1 MTSLL
6 RKKGK
11 GKEKAQSS
19 EVPRFKS
26 PFHEAHFKGKL
37 SARKVLP
44 EVPIDLNDDIL
55 SPCAIQIRM
64 RKWEKFTAP
73 LQAVGHNLV
82 KEFYANAWE
91 PNKAK
96 RKPYTYTTMVQGT
109 DISFAPR
116 DIKRVLKL
124 KSNSFPNAPSY
135 YERKANKDYR
145 LEEVQECLCL
155 EGREWVL
162 HKDGRPYYLRRNNL
176 KPMAKGW
183 YDFICRSILPTTNR
197 SELTVERAVL
207 IHSIIIGENI
217 NVEEII
223 ADQFYKFI
231 YKTDLSSSLPFP
243 SIIAALCL
251 DAKVTTLKDDTL
263 INQELPI
270 AGEALIRT
278 REGRARNPRQE
289 APLPQQPPQV
299 HPQPQVHQ
307 QQEIPPNFYT
317 HFDASMSQIYRRL
330 DQQQEESR
338 KSFEAINTR
347 MDRMDNQLSFLC
359 YSNQM
364 VNKTMYYP
372 YQNTARQFREMEA
385 QGVPVTIANLAI
397 HRHREEEMNRERM
410 SHNQTVQEA
419 ASQRARE
426 ANKGKAREVVPDYE
440 EEESEEMYSSPSE
453 EWKEAWISKSEECL
467 SLDNLSQLV
476 RDCRLNTYSKEP
488 PWIVLLGP
496 LFLVGTI
503 PTSPWYYLNDS
514 VHLPIYTHHLDPVLC
529 LNPCRLYCIINE
541 CHGCSLI
548 VVDNAA
554 AETVTV
560 RSSLLSV

>member
-1 MTSLL
+1 MAGLL
-6 RKKGK
+6 KKRKGK
-11 GKEKAQSS
+11 AVAQSS
-19 EVPRFKS
+19 GEVPRFKT

-55 SPCAIQIRM
+55 SPCAIQSRM

-91 PNKAK
+91 PDKAK

-124 KSNSFPNAPSY
+124 KSNPFPNAPSY
-135 YERKANKDYR
+135 HERKANKDYR

-162 HKDGRPYYLRRNNL
+162 HKDGRPHYLRRNDL
-176 KPMAKGW
+176 EPMAK
-183 YDFICRSILPTTNR
+183 
-197 SELTVERAVL
+197 ERAVL
-207 IHSIIIGENI
+207 I

-270 AGEALIRT
+270 TGEALIRT

-289 APLPQQPPQV
+289 APL
-299 HPQPQVHQ
+299 HNNH
-307 QQEIPPNFYT
+307 
-317 HFDASMSQIYRRL
+317 H
-330 DQQQEESR
+330 
-338 KSFEAINTR
+338 K
-347 MDRMDNQLSFLC
+347 C
-359 YSNQM
+359 
-364 VNKTMYYP
+364 
-372 YQNTARQFREMEA
+372 
-385 QGVPVTIANLAI
+385 I
-397 HRHREEEMNRERM
+397 HNH
-410 SHNQTVQEA
+410 
-419 ASQRARE
+419 
-426 ANKGKAREVVPDYE
+426 
-440 EEESEEMYSSPSE
+440 
-453 EWKEAWISKSEECL
+453 
-467 SLDNLSQLV
+467 
-476 RDCRLNTYSKEP
+476 
-488 PWIVLLGP
+488 
-496 LFLVGTI
+496 
-503 PTSPWYYLNDS
+503 
-514 VHLPIYTHHLDPVLC
+514 
-529 LNPCRLYCIINE
+529 
-541 CHGCSLI
+541 
-548 VVDNAA
+548 
-554 AETVTV
+554 
-560 RSSLLSV
+560 